1 LDNSVKKI
9 VIIGGGMAGWLTA
22 LSIVKF
28 LKNVECTLIESS
40 TIGSIG
46 VGEGTTGLFLEYISS
61 LGIDVSE
68 FMQKTDALPKYGI
81 NFLNWTGNNSNFYS
95 PIDGS
100 YYDNDGLD
108 LLFFGA
114 ILNDLDVNGTS
125 RFLTVIDENKTDI
138 FLKDNLLESRFK
150 NFALHLDTFKTIEYL
165 KNYTLNNFN
174 NIKCIDRVIEG
185 IELSNTG
192 SLSTITLA
200 DKNKISGDF
209 FIDCSGLAKI
219 AIKHLNPK
227 WIDYSNELIVN
238 TAIPFTLKNDLTD
251 KKTFTTAR
259 AMNSGWVWEIPTKK
273 RIGRGY
279 IFNDS
284 FISEQDALN
293 ELEEFYKMPV
303 EKVKTIKFS
312 SGRLDQVWIK
322 NCVAVGLSAA
332 FLEPLQ
338 ATSIHCTIVQLNDL
352 IKNFLNCPLGTL
364 MSEENAADYNNRI
377 SKLYSGMADF
387 VSMHYSGGRNDTK
400 FWQHISNNQKIRKNS
415 KKIIEK
421 AKFRLTRSDDFEV
434 HAGFAGMHMWN
445 YSLYG
450 LGHIKKEVVRDI
462 LSNINFDFSQ
472 LPTHIKYFKEETRN
486 LLLGALNIKDIEKLN
501 E

>member
-1 LDNSVKKI
+1 MI
-9 VIIGGGMAGWLTA
+9 VGGGMAGWLAA

-138 FLKDNLLESRFK
+138 FLKDGKLESCFK
-150 NFALHLDTFKTIEYL
+150 NFALHLDTCKTIEYL
-165 KNYTLNNFN
+165 KTFTLNNFD
-174 NIKCIDRVIEG
+174 NIKCIDNVIES
-185 IELSNTG
+185 IELSKTG
-192 SLSTITLA
+192 TLSKIILT
-200 DKNKISGDF
+200 DKTKIVGDF
-209 FIDCSGLAKI
+209 FIDCSGLSRI
-219 AIKHLNPK
+219 AIKQLNPK

-238 TAIPFTLKNDLTD
+238 TAMPFTLKTDLFD
-251 KKTFTTAR
+251 KNTFTIAR

-284 FISEQDALN
+284 FISEEEALK
-293 ELEEFYKMPV
+293 ELEELYKTPI
-303 EKVKTIKFS
+303 EKIKTIKFS
-312 SGRLDQVWIK
+312 SGRLDKVWIK

-352 IKNFLNCPLGTL
+352 IKNFLNCPLDAIL
-364 MSEENAADYNNRI
+364 SEENSTEYNNRI

-387 VSMHYSGGRNDTK
+387 VSMHYSGGRTNTD
-400 FWQHISNNQKIRKNS
+400 FWRHISNKQKIRENA

-421 AKFRLTRSDDFEV
+421 AKIRLTRSDDFDV

-445 YSLYG
+445 YSLYA
-450 LGHIKKEVVRDI
+450 LGHIKKEVVCDI
-462 LSNINFDFSQ
+462 LSNINFDFTQ
-472 LPTHIKYFKEETRN
+472 LPTHINYFKKETQS
-486 LLLGALNIKDIEKLN
+486 LLSGALTVKDIEKLN